1 MLPALCQVVRAVPG
15 AGGARG
21 GRVGPVH
28 TQHSPAARARSLRR
42 PVFVLRTWTEP
53 RPLRVWSSR
62 RPGPSGRPCD
72 GSTPRRFAGAFT
84 LRQRMLNFVQNI
96 QYYMMFE
103 VMEPTWH
110 VLEKNLRAVSP
121 AQPAP
126 HRAGGWSAERAQ
138 GPGRQDRAPRL
149 PGGEA
154 GRPGLRLLEERI
166 LPSEPQCWTG
176 TPSRALGPF
185 SQGHVTKLQDRK
197 HSEQCILSLKTKI
210 LDLVG
215 HIKCD
220 LLATF

>member
-1 MLPALCQVVRAVPG
+1 MRAVPG

-42 PVFVLRTWTEP
+42 PVFVLRTRTEP

-166 LPSEPQCWTG
+166 LPSASVLDRHPVQG
-176 TPSRALGPF
+176 PGALQPRARHQTPGPKAQRTVYF
-185 SQGHVTKLQDRK
+185 VFKNQNLRPCGAH
-197 HSEQCILSLKTKI
+197 
-210 LDLVG
+210 
-215 HIKCD
+215 
-220 LLATF
+220 

>member
-1 MLPALCQVVRAVPG
+1 MRAVPG

-42 PVFVLRTWTEP
+42 PVFVLRTRTEP

-154 GRPGLRLLEERI
+154 GRPGLLGSGCWRSASFPQSLSAGPAPRPGPWG
-166 LPSEPQCWTG
+166 PSAKG
-176 TPSRALGPF
+176 TSPNSRTESTANSVFCL
-185 SQGHVTKLQDRK
+185 
-197 HSEQCILSLKTKI
+197 
-210 LDLVG
+210 
-215 HIKCD
+215 
-220 LLATF
+220 